1 MDKEQIQQER
11 LDLLSQINEILDFP
25 LILLSIVWLILI
37 IVDFVYGLSSR
48 LQTASTVIWGI
59 FIADF
64 LLNCILLR
72 KKGLFKGKLA
82 CCSFSLPSCSED
94 IKIIPRFQAI

>member
-1 MDKEQIQQER
+1 M
-11 LDLLSQINEILDFP
+11 DLLSQINEVLDFP

-37 IVDFVYGLSSR
+37 IVDFVYGLSSG

-64 LLNCILLR
+64 FIELYIAP
-72 KKGLFKGKLA
+72 KKKF
-82 CCSFSLPSCSED
+82 
-94 IKIIPRFQAI
+94 I